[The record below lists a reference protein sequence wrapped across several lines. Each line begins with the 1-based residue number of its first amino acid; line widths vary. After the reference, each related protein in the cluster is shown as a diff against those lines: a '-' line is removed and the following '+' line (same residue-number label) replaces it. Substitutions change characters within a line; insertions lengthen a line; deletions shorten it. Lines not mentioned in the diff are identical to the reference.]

1 MMKNASMITKL
12 RVFFGS
18 RVRKGC
24 VRSLLLIAA
33 AGLSL
38 AGCAATAD
46 TFPLNDQARAMGPLR
61 INFTRT
67 GMGYA
72 PVTATLGSGEVLTGT
87 VHPAFGESYGQGFA
101 SGPHGFGTA
110 TAVGMS
116 GGNMQFVLTGPRTQL
131 LCRGTVT
138 LGGHGSGEC
147 RTYEGAA
154 WTVSY

>member
-1 MMKNASMITKL
+1 MTKTASMITKL
-12 RVFFGS
+12 RDLFEP
-18 RVRKGC
+18 RIRKGC
-24 VRSLLLIAA
+24 ARSILLIAA

-38 AGCAATAD
+38 ASCAATAD
-46 TFPLNDQARAMGPLR
+46 TFPLNDQARAMRPLR

-110 TAVGMS
+110 TAVGMT
-116 GGNMQFVLTGPRTQL
+116 GGNVQSVLTGPRTQL
-131 LCRGTVT
+131 LSRGTVN
-138 LGGHGSGEC
+138 LSGHGAGEC
-147 RTYEGAA
+147 RTYEGAV
-154 WTVSY
+154 WTVNY